1 MTNIKKFNNKRMMLT
16 FAAVF
21 LLPVLLAKLALEN
34 GWFNQAATNKGQ
46 LISPPLDATSLDIRQ
61 SEPKWKL
68 VYVLPEICEQACE
81 NALYSIIQVHSALG
95 KHSDRAEAVVITH
108 EKSDTVQLGILEQ
121 NLKVRLLSSDLQ
133 TVNQVFKDTSVEGIF
148 ISDTLDNVILRYSLQ
163 NDSKKSVLD
172 SRDILSD
179 MRKVLK
185 LSRIG

>member
-1 MTNIKKFNNKRMMLT
+1 MLT

-21 LLPVLLAKLALEN
+21 LIPVLLAKLALEN

-46 LISPPLDATSLDIRQ
+46 LLSPPLDATSIGIRQ

-68 VYVLPEICEQACE
+68 VYVLPEICDQTCE
-81 NALYSIIQVHSALG
+81 NALYSIIQVRSALG
-95 KHSDRAEAVVITH
+95 KESDRAEAVVITH
-108 EKSDTVQLGILEQ
+108 EKSDNKQLTMLGDNQ
-121 NLKVRLLSSDLQ
+121 NVRLLSSDLQ
-133 TVNQVFKDTSVEGIF
+133 SVKQVFKDNTLEGIF
-148 ISDTLDNVILRYSLQ
+148 ISDTLDNVILRYPLQ
-163 NDSKKSVLD
+163 SDPKKSVLD